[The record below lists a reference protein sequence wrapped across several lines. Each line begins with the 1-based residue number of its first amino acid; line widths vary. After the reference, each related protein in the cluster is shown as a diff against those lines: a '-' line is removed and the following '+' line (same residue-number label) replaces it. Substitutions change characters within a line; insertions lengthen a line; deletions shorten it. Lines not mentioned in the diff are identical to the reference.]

1 MSKNM
6 EIYERVRAV
15 PKEAQKT
22 IGGGRL
28 KGMTDI
34 NPMWRIKTLT
44 ENFGPCGVGWYYEIT
59 DRWLETSMASDEIT
73 ANVKINM
80 YVRIGEEWSK
90 PIQGVGGSMFISR
103 EKGGIYTDDECYKKA
118 LTDAISV
125 SCKALGF
132 GADIYWSKDTT
143 KYTDPKKE
151 NPENIVE
158 SIKERETWRGKV
170 LELAHEKGIDP
181 KELSKDYGLKRDTSV
196 ERFKEVYEDLKGEGD
211 EAAK

>member
-6 EIYERVRAV
+6 EIYERTRAV

-73 ANVKINM
+73 ANVKINL

-90 PIQGVGGSMFISR
+90 PIQGVGGSMFVSK

-143 KYTDPKKE
+143 KYADLKKE

-158 SIKERETWRGKV
+158 SIKERETWRAKV

-181 KELSKDYGLKRDTSV
+181 SELSKDYKLERTTTA
-196 ERFKEVYEDLKGEGD
+196 ERFKEVYADLKGEED
-211 EAAK
+211 EKA

>member
-59 DRWLETSMASDEIT
+59 DRWLENSMASDEIT
-73 ANVKINM
+73 ANVKINL
-80 YVRIGEEWSK
+80 YVHIGEEWSK
-90 PIQGVGGSMFISR
+90 PIQGVGGSMFVSK

-170 LELAHEKGIDP
+170 LELANEKGI
-181 KELSKDYGLKRDTSV
+181 KAAELSKDYKLGKDTTV
-196 ERFKEVYEDLKGEGD
+196 ERFKEVYADLKGEAD
-211 EAAK
+211 EKA

>member
-6 EIYERVRAV
+6 EIYERTRAV

-44 ENFGPCGVGWYYEIT
+44 ENFGPCGVGWYYEII

-73 ANVKINM
+73 ANVKINL
-80 YVRIGEEWSK
+80 YVHIGEEWSK
-90 PIQGVGGSMFISR
+90 PIQGVGGSMFVSK

-158 SIKERETWRGKV
+158 SIKERETWRAKV

-181 KELSKDYGLKRDTSV
+181 SELSKDYKLERTTTA
-196 ERFKEVYEDLKGEGD
+196 ERFKEVYTDLKGEED
-211 EAAK
+211 EKA